1 MASRVVT
8 VERAPRL
15 RAVDTMGPIG
25 AEMKRLTAD
34 PGHIDAILSEGAAR
48 AGVIARETM
57 AAVKDIVGFV
67 RGT

>member
-1 MASRVVT
+1 
-8 VERAPRL
+8 
-15 RAVDTMGPIG
+15 
-25 AEMKRLTAD
+25 MKRLTAD

-67 RGT
+67 RGS